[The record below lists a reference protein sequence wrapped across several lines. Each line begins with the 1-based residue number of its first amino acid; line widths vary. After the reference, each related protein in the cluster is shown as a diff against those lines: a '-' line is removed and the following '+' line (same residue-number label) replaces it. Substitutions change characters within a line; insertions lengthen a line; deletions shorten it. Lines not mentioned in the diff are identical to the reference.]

1 MAELCHAWICVDELD
16 LKMKELAGQGVE
28 LIYPSSHDFYG
39 GRWAAIRDPFGN
51 CLELIE
57 LPKD

>member
-1 MAELCHAWICVDELD
+1 
-16 LKMKELAGQGVE
+16 MKELAGQGVE

-57 LPKD
+57 LSKD

>member
-1 MAELCHAWICVDELD
+1 MAELCQAWVYVGDID
-16 LKMKELAGQGVE
+16 LKMNELAGQGVE
-28 LIYPSSHDFYG
+28 LIYPVPHDFYG

-57 LPKD
+57 LSKD